1 MQLAEDATERI
12 SALYRDIRRGEVD
25 AWERDRGVPRS
36 LYERLAAA
44 GAFGARWPERSPG
57 PGQVDV
63 AAHVIRESAQTSVG
77 ACIAIGTHMEGYF
90 RALARSAYGERTWD
104 DALTGRAVGAMS
116 VTERAGGSNPSN
128 CSTVAD
134 RDGDCWKLTGHKHYV
149 SNLRAATDVV
159 VFARTHDGHPLSSF
173 TLFIVPTE
181 APGVTI
187 TPHPLVGA
195 AASATAML
203 DLDGVV
209 IDDER
214 RVGAVGSGLVLLLD
228 FLRAERVMAACA
240 GLAVA
245 DLCFEIALTYAERR
259 MVGDTPLRQQQAIA
273 HRLATLASEIAAGR
287 ALLAERL
294 AAAQRGQIT
303 SAEAGQAKLVLNRV
317 AWSAADEAMQI
328 LGGRGFTEETPLARI
343 WRDIRIGRIGGGT
356 DEVQLELIAQSLR
369 TGELAGHPAVEAAAD
384 AAGA

>member
-1 MQLAEDATERI
+1 MQSGEDVTERI
-12 SALYRDIRRGEVD
+12 SALCRDIRCGEAD
-25 AWERDRGVPRS
+25 GWERESGVPRS
-36 LYERLAAA
+36 LYERLAAV
-44 GAFGARWPERSPG
+44 GAFEARWPERGGG
-57 PGQVDV
+57 PGRVDV
-63 AAHVIRESAQTSVG
+63 ATHVIRESAQTSIG

-90 RALARSAYGERTWD
+90 RALARSAYGERMWH
-104 DALTGRAVGAMS
+104 DALAGRAIGAMS
-116 VTERAGGSNPSN
+116 VTERSGGSNPSN
-128 CSTVAD
+128 CGTVAERARD
-134 RDGDCWKLTGHKHYV
+134 RWTLTGHKHYV

-159 VFARTHDGHPLSSF
+159 VFARTDHGRPLSSF
-173 TLFIVPTE
+173 TLFIVPTD

-187 TPHPLVGA
+187 TPHRLVGA

-203 DLDGVV
+203 DLDGVA

-214 RVGAVGSGLVLLLD
+214 RVGGIGSGLVLLLD

-259 MVGDTPLRQQQAIA
+259 TVGEKPLRQQQAIA
-273 HRLATLASEIAAGR
+273 HRLAELASEIAAGR

-317 AWSAADEAMQI
+317 AWAAADEAMQI

-369 TGELAGHPAVEAAAD
+369 TGELANHPAVEAAAG
-384 AAGA
+384 AARA